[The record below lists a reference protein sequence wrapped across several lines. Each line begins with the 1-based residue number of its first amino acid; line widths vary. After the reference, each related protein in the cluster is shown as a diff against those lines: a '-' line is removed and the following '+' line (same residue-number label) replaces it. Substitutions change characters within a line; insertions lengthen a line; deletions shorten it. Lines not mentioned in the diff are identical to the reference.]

1 MNSKEKS
8 ASDILQW
15 QGERLIPKR
24 VTVETIFGCN
34 AKCVM
39 CVIDHPTPR
48 KKGIMQPALFYKIVD
63 NLTEYKDLIEMFDL
77 FGLGEPLLDPYIFER
92 INYVRG
98 KGFKNLAIST
108 NADLLT
114 LDKQKALLNTGI
126 ETVLFSIDGSTKIT
140 HESIRRGV
148 SYKHVVSNIENIIKI
163 RDKENFPT
171 RFIMRFIKQSINMHE
186 LESWKMFWASKISKS
201 KGDLIAVYNMHSWG
215 GEVASKEQI
224 LGELSLNIETEK
236 RPCHH
241 IFYNMI
247 ILSDGSMPLCSEDFL
262 KAQYGFGNIS
272 NNDIMGIYNSEKFNR
287 IREVHI
293 SGNKVSIN
301 LCKECTVLYSE
312 ASRVYV

>member
-8 ASDILQW
+8 SSDILQW

-24 VTVETIFGCN
+24 VTIETIFGCN

-39 CVIDHPTPR
+39 CVIDHPTDR
-48 KKGIMQPALFYKIVD
+48 KKRIMQPALFYRIVD
-63 NLTEYKDLIEMFDL
+63 NLTEYKDHIEMFDL

-92 INYVRG
+92 IGYVKG
-98 KGFKNLAIST
+98 KGFRRLAIST
-108 NADLLT
+108 NADLLDA
-114 LDKQKALLNTGI
+114 DKQMALLDTGI
-126 ETVLFSIDGSTKIT
+126 ETVLFSIDGISKAT
-140 HESIRRGV
+140 HESIRHGV
-148 SYKHVVSNIENIIKI
+148 SYERVVDNIQSIIRM
-163 RDKENFPT
+163 RDDGGFPT
-171 RFIMRFIKQSINMHE
+171 RFIVRFIKQPINMHE

-215 GEVASKEQI
+215 GEVASKDQI

-272 NNDIMGIYNSEKFNR
+272 NNDIMEIYNSEKFNR

-301 LCKECTVLYSE
+301 PCKECTVLYSE